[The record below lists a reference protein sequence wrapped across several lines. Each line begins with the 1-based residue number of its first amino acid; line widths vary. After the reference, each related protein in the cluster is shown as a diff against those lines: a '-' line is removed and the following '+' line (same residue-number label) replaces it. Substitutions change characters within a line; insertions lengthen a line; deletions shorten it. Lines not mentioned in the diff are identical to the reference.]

1 MSISSVRVKL
11 GSSWTNL
18 TYNSASGRWEGS
30 LVSYDVSSN
39 QPGGYFSLD
48 LEATNSSGKTA
59 TASGAQVPA
68 LRLEVVDATAPVL
81 VITAPADGFVT
92 AAGNVTVT
100 GRAQDS
106 SGLAWITVNG
116 VSVTIG
122 SDGSFSKSV
131 YLTEGSN
138 TITVK
143 AADTVG
149 NVSTETITG
158 VRDSVSPVIT
168 LTAPV
173 PGTIVDTPAYTV
185 TGTVSDSGSGIQS
198 VTVNGA
204 AASVSGGNFRL
215 AVQLQEGT
223 NAIIAFATDNAG
235 NSATSIG
242 TAVLDTIAPEL
253 TVDSPAG
260 DLITNTPELTVS
272 GTASDANLDTVTVN
286 GKAVSVSGGAYS
298 TGLTLAEGSNTITV
312 TATDAVGHVTTITRT
327 VLLDTAPPVLT
338 LVSPPEGWLNSRKPT
353 VVFRAEDEA
362 VGSGVDP
369 ATVEVRMDGLL
380 QTAGVTVS
388 DGLITFTPPTDLP
401 EGGHVVITVTV
412 EDRAGNRRGLSASY
426 GVDTVPPH
434 LELILPNSHR
444 ILDTE
449 TIVVAGRAWD
459 DGSGVNLVFAV
470 NAMVSV
476 STVPSANG
484 AFELDVPSG
493 VGLNDISVKA
503 TDRAGLSVSETI
515 QVIRLVTDR
524 TRADIERLQEFCRRG
539 YSNWT
544 EEERAWWAATG
555 SRRGSYDAQDLERVN
570 LAMEWLVTW
579 LRDYGYLPVCDPD
592 TREWTDED
600 VFDLPAE
607 TRLVRNTAGLRA
619 VLPLE
624 GDVPET
630 PETVRDI
637 GPANDVE
644 TILVAVDAVR
654 PLIDVSPWT
663 CGEITAG
670 EF

>member
-1 MSISSVRVKL
+1 MAISSVRVKL

-30 LVSYDVSSN
+30 LVSYAVSSD

-59 TASGAQVPA
+59 TASGVQVPA

-92 AAGNVTVT
+92 AAGSVTVS

-106 SGLAWITVNG
+106 SGLAWIKVNG
-116 VSVTIG
+116 SQTVIEA
-122 SDGSFSKSV
+122 DGSFSASAS
-131 YLTEGSN
+131 LSEGAN
-138 TITVK
+138 TIIVQ
-143 AADTVG
+143 ASDTVG
-149 NVSTETITG
+149 NVSTETIT
-158 VRDSVSPVIT
+158 VTRDSVAPVLTMLSPV
-168 LTAPV
+168 
-173 PGTIVDTPAYTV
+173 GMVDTDADSYEVVVRAT
-185 TGTVSDSGSGIQS
+185 DSGSGIKS
-198 VTVNGA
+198 VDISGTAMVSSGDGEYRATVSLQYEGLNSFLVTA
-204 AASVSGGNFRL
+204 EDFGGN
-215 AVQLQEGT
+215 QMYG
-223 NAIIAFATDNAG
+223 G
-235 NSATSIG
+235 
-242 TAVLDTIAPEL
+242 VLIVRDTLAPEL

-272 GTASDANLDTVTVN
+272 GTVSDANLDTVTVN
-286 GKAVSVSGGAYS
+286 GQDVAVSGGAYS

-312 TATDAVGHVTTITRT
+312 TATDAVGHVTTVTRA

-338 LVSPPEGWLNSRKPT
+338 LVSPPNGWISTRRPT
-353 VVFRAEDEA
+353 VTFRAEDEA
-362 VGSGVDP
+362 GGSGVDP
-369 ATVEVRMDGLL
+369 VSVEVRMDGLL

-426 GVDTVPPH
+426 GVDTVPPS
-434 LELILPNSHR
+434 LALTLPNSHR
-444 ILDTE
+444 IVDTE
-449 TIVVAGRAWD
+449 TVLVSGTAVDA
-459 DGSGVNLVFAV
+459 GSGVA
-470 NAMVSV
+470 SV
-476 STVPSANG
+476 SAGGVAAVPGTGGS
-484 AFELDVPSG
+484 FEIQTPLEI
-493 VGLNDISVKA
+493 GLNEISVTA
-503 TDRAGLSVSETI
+503 ADRAGLTASKSF

-524 TRADIERLQEFCRRG
+524 TRTDIERLQELCRKG
-539 YSNWT
+539 YSSWT
-544 EEERAWWAATG
+544 AEERAWWAETG
-555 SRRGSYDAQDLERVN
+555 SRRGSYDAKDLERVN

-579 LRDYGYLPVCDPD
+579 LRDYGYLPVCEPD
-592 TREWTDED
+592 TREWTDRD
-600 VFDLPAE
+600 VFDLPTE

-654 PLIDVSPWT
+654 PLIDASPWY
-663 CGEITAG
+663 CGEISCG